1 MSHAF
6 VINQSL
12 YYVAIEAMQ
21 QKYRRNICQFE
32 FDYKLKIKD
41 EFCIMSQKG
50 DSYESINPKPI
61 YVEWILLHLLFGSTL
76 CADVPRHKWVKVLTT
91 RRHFK

>member
-12 YYVAIEAMQ
+12 YYVAFEAMQ
-21 QKYRRNICQFE
+21 QKYLRNICQFE

-41 EFCIMSQKG
+41 EFCIRIMSQKG
-50 DSYESINPKPI
+50 DIYESINP
-61 YVEWILLHLLFGSTL
+61 
-76 CADVPRHKWVKVLTT
+76 
-91 RRHFK
+91 